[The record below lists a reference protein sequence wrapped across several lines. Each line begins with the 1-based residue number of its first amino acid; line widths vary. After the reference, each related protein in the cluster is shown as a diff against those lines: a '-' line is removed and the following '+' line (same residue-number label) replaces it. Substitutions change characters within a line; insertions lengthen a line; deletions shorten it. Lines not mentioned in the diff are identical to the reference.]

1 MRSATIASETQA
13 SASAAQASASATKR
27 ADQRVA
33 LRLSGCSAR
42 APAVDLDERVR
53 HYLRM
58 RPSSAAATVAA
69 SSLVAALGCGDARPS
84 VSSIWVSPARLG
96 ELRGARFFD
105 APWPSDLRRE
115 GGAVRLDGYPNPR
128 RLRLLDEYVGAMDAA
143 LDGFS
148 PAAAGYLRFAGPID
162 VSSLPETP
170 AFAMSPVGSV
180 QLIDVDPGS
189 PARGERRP
197 ISVHFRREAGVYW
210 PENALAF
217 MPVMGFPL
225 RPRTRYALVVTDAL
239 RGEGGG
245 RVEASPELRQ
255 ALGID
260 PASADVEAA
269 RAALAPA
276 VDEIEAA
283 GVERERIVHLAVF
296 TTADPTAELFAL
308 RDHLLAS
315 VPPPEAR
322 PALFRLVKRAPS
334 WDEYAGVY
342 GPSPSYQI
350 GRAPYAT
357 HADGG
362 GFASKAGEP
371 VIAGYFDLRFSITV
385 PAASRCPM
393 PEAGYPVV
401 LYAHGTGGDY
411 RSYVRSYTGAALAE
425 RCLAVMG
432 VDQIF
437 HGARPEAPQDAAQ
450 AGPLFYNVQ
459 NVYAAR
465 TNARQSALDEVQ
477 RARLFTE
484 SRMTVPAGVS
494 STGEEIRFDP
504 SKILFFG
511 HSQGGLN
518 GPLYLAADDSARG
531 GVLSGASAVMSI
543 TLLEKTNPPP
553 SIAALVKSVFLGLM
567 GEEEGEVNEFH
578 PAISLAQSIV
588 DVVDPIH
595 YAARLFVAP
604 RDGFAP
610 KSIYMTEGINPDGS
624 GDTYAPPRGIEMHAL
639 AMGLPLQSPAQRSI
653 REYGFGGPAPVE
665 VPPEGLAGNLAG
677 GRASGVLAQW
687 PVAEGSDGHFVVFDV
702 PAAAAQAHG
711 FLESLADAPRGRVP
725 AP

>member
-1 MRSATIASETQA
+1 
-13 SASAAQASASATKR
+13 
-27 ADQRVA
+27 
-33 LRLSGCSAR
+33 
-42 APAVDLDERVR
+42 
-53 HYLRM
+53 M
-58 RPSSAAATVAA
+58 RPSIAAVMAAA
-69 SSLVAALGCGDARPS
+69 SSLVAALGCGDAGPS
-84 VSSIWVSPARLG
+84 VSSIWVSPAQHG
-96 ELRGARFFD
+96 ELRGERFFD

-115 GGAVRLDGYPNPR
+115 GGAVRLDGYTNPR
-128 RLRLLDEYVGAMDAA
+128 RLRILDEYIHDMDSV

-148 PAAAGYLRFAGPID
+148 PVAAGFLRFAGPID
-162 VSSLPETP
+162 VSSLPTTP
-170 AFAMSPVGSV
+170 ALAMSPLGSV

-197 ISVHFRREAGVYW
+197 ISVYFRREAGVYW
-210 PENALAF
+210 PANTLAF
-217 MPVMGFPL
+217 MPLMGFPL
-225 RPRTRYALVVTDAL
+225 RPRTRYALVVTDAV
-239 RGEGGG
+239 RAEGGG
-245 RVEASPELRQ
+245 AVEASPELRQ

-260 PASADVEAA
+260 RASAADDAVRE
-269 RAALAPA
+269 ALAPA

-283 GVERERIVHLAVF
+283 GVDRERIVHLTVF
-296 TTADPTAELFAL
+296 TTSDPTAELFAL

-315 VPPPEAR
+315 VPPPEPR
-322 PALFRLVKRAPS
+322 PALWRRLS
-334 WDEYAGVY
+334 HEETWDEYAGVY
-342 GPSPSYQI
+342 GPSPNFQI
-350 GRAPYAT
+350 GRAPYLSED
-357 HADGG
+357 DGG
-362 GFASKAGEP
+362 GFGTKAGEP
-371 VIAGYFDLRFSITV
+371 MISSYFDLRFSLTV

-393 PEAGYPVV
+393 PEAGYPIV
-401 LYAHGTGGDY
+401 LFAHGTGGDY
-411 RSYVRSYTGAALAE
+411 RSYIRSGTGQGLAR

-437 HGARPEAPQDAAQ
+437 HGARPEAPRDPAQ
-450 AGPLFYNVQ
+450 AGLLFYNVQ
-459 NVYAAR
+459 NVAAAR

-477 RARLFTE
+477 RARLFTA
-484 SRMTVPAGVS
+484 SRMAVPAGVS

-531 GVLSGASAVMSI
+531 GVLSGASAVMSV

-553 SIAALVKSVFLGLM
+553 SIAALVKSVFLGLV

-639 AMGLPLQSPAQRSI
+639 AMGLPLQLPAQRPI

-665 VPPEGLAGNLAG
+665 VPPGGLAGNLAG

-687 PVAEGSDGHFVVFDV
+687 PVPEGSDGHFVVFDV

-711 FLESLADAPRGRVP
+711 FLQNLADAPRGRVP

>member
-1 MRSATIASETQA
+1 
-13 SASAAQASASATKR
+13 
-27 ADQRVA
+27 
-33 LRLSGCSAR
+33 
-42 APAVDLDERVR
+42 
-53 HYLRM
+53 M
-58 RPSSAAATVAA
+58 RPSFAAAMIAA
-69 SSLVAALGCGDARPS
+69 PSLVAALGCADAGPS
-84 VSSIWVSPARLG
+84 VSSIWVSPAQG
-96 ELRGARFFD
+96 ELRGERFFD

-115 GGAVRLDGYPNPR
+115 GGAVRLDGYHNPR
-128 RLRLLDEYVGAMDAA
+128 RLRILDEYVRELDSV

-148 PAAAGYLRFAGPID
+148 PAAAGFLRFAGPID
-162 VSSLPETP
+162 VSSLPSTP
-170 AFAMSPVGSV
+170 AFAMGLLGAV

-197 ISVHFRREAGVYW
+197 ISVYFRREAGVYW
-210 PENALAF
+210 PSNTLAF

-245 RVEASPELRQ
+245 PVEASPELRQ

-260 PASADVEAA
+260 PATAGVAAA
-269 RAALAPA
+269 REALAPA

-283 GVERERIVHLAVF
+283 GVDRTRVVHLAVF
-296 TTADPTAELFAL
+296 TTSDPTEELFAL
-308 RDHLLAS
+308 RDHLLAH

-322 PALFRLVKRAPS
+322 PALWRLVNHQRT

-342 GPSPSYQI
+342 GPSPSYQV
-350 GRAPYAT
+350 GRAPYAS

-362 GFASKAGEP
+362 GFRTKDGEP
-371 VIAGYFDLRFSITV
+371 VISGYFDLRFSITV
-385 PAASRCPM
+385 PAAGRCPM
-393 PEAGYPVV
+393 PDAGYPVV

-411 RSYVRSYTGAALAE
+411 RSYVRSHTGLELAR

-437 HGARPEAPQDAAQ
+437 HGARPEAPQEPAQ
-450 AGPLFYNVQ
+450 AGLLFYNVQ
-459 NVYAAR
+459 NVVAAR

-504 SKILFFG
+504 SKLLFFG

-531 GVLSGASAVMSI
+531 GVLSGASAVMSV

-553 SIAALVKSVFLGLM
+553 SIAGLVKSVFLGLR

-610 KSIYMTEGINPDGS
+610 KSIYMTEGINPDGT

-639 AMGLPLQSPAQRSI
+639 AMGLPLQSPTQRPI
-653 REYGFGGPAPVE
+653 REYGFGGPRPVE
-665 VPPEGLAGNLAG
+665 VPPGGLAGNLAG

-687 PVAEGSDGHFVVFDV
+687 PVAERSDGHFVVFDV

-711 FLESLADAPRGRVP
+711 FLENLAAAPRGRVP

>member
-1 MRSATIASETQA
+1 MRA
-13 SASAAQASASATKR
+13 
-27 ADQRVA
+27 
-33 LRLSGCSAR
+33 
-42 APAVDLDERVR
+42 
-53 HYLRM
+53 
-58 RPSSAAATVAA
+58 SSAALRAAA
-69 SSLVAALGCGDARPS
+69 SSLVAALGCSEAGPG
-84 VSSIWVSPARLG
+84 VSSIWVLPGAPG
-96 ELRGARFFD
+96 ELRGERFFD
-105 APWPSDLRRE
+105 APWPSDLRRG
-115 GGAVRLDGYPNPR
+115 GGAVRLDGYHNPR
-128 RLRLLDEYVGAMDAA
+128 QLRTLGEYIRTMDSV

-148 PAAAGYLRFAGPID
+148 PAAAGFLRFAGPID
-162 VSSLPETP
+162 PASLPETP
-170 AFAMSPVGSV
+170 VFAMSPVGPV
-180 QLIDVDPGS
+180 QLIDVDPAS

-197 ISVHFRREAGVYW
+197 VSVYFRREAGVYW
-210 PENALAF
+210 PENTLAF
-217 MPVMGFPL
+217 MPGMGFPL

-239 RGEGGG
+239 RGEDG
-245 RVEASPELRQ
+245 RPVQASPDLRR

-260 PASADVEAA
+260 EAGAGDPAEAV
-269 RAALAPA
+269 REALAPA

-283 GVERERIVHLAVF
+283 GVGRERIVHLAVF
-296 TTADPTAELFAL
+296 TTSDPTAELFAL
-308 RDHLLAS
+308 RDHLLAN

-322 PALFRLVKRAPS
+322 PALWRLVNHKET

-342 GPSPSYQI
+342 GPSPSYQA
-350 GRAPYAT
+350 GSAPYLN
-357 HADGG
+357 HDDGG
-362 GFASKAGEP
+362 GFARRDGEP
-371 VIAGYFDLRFSITV
+371 EISGMFDLRFSLTV

-393 PEAGYPVV
+393 PEAGYPIV

-411 RSYVRSYTGAALAE
+411 RSYVHTHTGRQLAR

-437 HGARPEAPQDAAQ
+437 HGARPEAPQDPTQ
-450 AGPLFYNVQ
+450 AGVLFYNVQ
-459 NVYAAR
+459 NVSAAR

-484 SRMTVPAGVS
+484 SGLTVPAWVS

-543 TLLEKTNPPP
+543 TLIEKTNPPP
-553 SIAALVKSVFLGLM
+553 SVAGLVSSVFLGLR
-567 GEEEGEVNEFH
+567 GEEVAEVNEFH

-595 YAARLFVAP
+595 YAARLVVAP

-639 AMGLPLQSPAQRSI
+639 AMGLPLQSPAQRLI
-653 REYGFGGPAPVE
+653 REYGWGGPPPVE
-665 VPPEGLAGNLAG
+665 VPAGGLAGNLAG

-702 PAAAAQAHG
+702 PGATAQAHG
-711 FLESLADAPRGRVP
+711 FLQNLAEAPVGRVP

>member
-1 MRSATIASETQA
+1 MRSS
-13 SASAAQASASATKR
+13 
-27 ADQRVA
+27 
-33 LRLSGCSAR
+33 L
-42 APAVDLDERVR
+42 
-53 HYLRM
+53 
-58 RPSSAAATVAA
+58 AAALAAA
-69 SSLVAALGCGDARPS
+69 SSLAAAAGCGDAGPS
-84 VSSIWVSPARLG
+84 VASIWVSPAQG
-96 ELRGARFFD
+96 ELRGERFFD

-115 GGAVRLDGYPNPR
+115 GGVVRFDGYPNPR
-128 RLRLLDEYVGAMDAA
+128 RLRILDEYVREMDAV

-148 PAAAGYLRFAGPID
+148 PAAAGFLRFAGPID
-162 VSSLPETP
+162 AASLPSTP
-170 AFAMSPVGSV
+170 AYAMSPLASV

-197 ISVHFRREAGVYW
+197 ITVRFRREAGVYW
-210 PENALAF
+210 PANTLAF

-239 RGEGGG
+239 RAEGGG
-245 RVEASPELRQ
+245 PVEAAPALRQ

-260 PASADVEAA
+260 PAGAGAEAA
-269 RAALAPA
+269 REALAPA

-283 GVERERIVHLAVF
+283 GVDRGRIVHLAVF
-296 TTADPTAELFAL
+296 TTSDPTAELFAL
-308 RDHLLAS
+308 RDHLRAN
-315 VPPPEAR
+315 VPPPSAR
-322 PALFRLVKRAPS
+322 PAHWRLVNHQPT

-342 GPSPSYQI
+342 GPSPIYQA
-350 GRAPYAT
+350 GRPPYASR
-357 HADGG
+357 ADGG
-362 GFASKAGEP
+362 GFGTKDGEP
-371 VIAGYFDLRFSITV
+371 VIFGYLDLRFSLTV

-411 RSYVRSYTGAALAE
+411 QSYVRSRVGLALAR

-437 HGARPEAPQDAAQ
+437 HGARPEAPQDPAQ
-450 AGPLFYNVQ
+450 TGVLFYNVQ
-459 NVYAAR
+459 NVAAAR

-484 SRMTVPAGVS
+484 SRMTVPARVS
-494 STGEEIRFDP
+494 TTGEEIRFDP

-543 TLLEKTNPPP
+543 TLLEKTNPAP
-553 SIAALVKSVFLGLM
+553 SIAGLVKRVFLGLQ
-567 GEEEGEVNEFH
+567 GEEEAEVSELH

-610 KSIYMTEGINPDGS
+610 KSIYMTEGINPDGG

-639 AMGLPLQSPAQRSI
+639 AMGLPLQSPAQRPI
-653 REYGFGGPAPVE
+653 HEYGFGGPRPVE
-665 VPPEGLAGNLAG
+665 VPPGGLEGNLAG

-711 FLESLADAPRGRVP
+711 FLESLAGAPSGRVP

>member
-1 MRSATIASETQA
+1 
-13 SASAAQASASATKR
+13 
-27 ADQRVA
+27 
-33 LRLSGCSAR
+33 
-42 APAVDLDERVR
+42 
-53 HYLRM
+53 M
-58 RPSSAAATVAA
+58 RPSLAAMAAAA
-69 SSLVAALGCGDARPS
+69 SSLVAALGCGDAPPS
-84 VSSIWVSPARLG
+84 VSSIWVSPARQG
-96 ELRGARFFD
+96 ELRGERFFD

-115 GGAVRLDGYPNPR
+115 GGAVRLDGYHNPR
-128 RLRLLDEYVGAMDAA
+128 RLRILDEYIREMDSV

-148 PAAAGYLRFAGPID
+148 PAAAGFLRFAGPID
-162 VSSLPETP
+162 VSSLPSTP
-170 AFAMSPVGSV
+170 ALAMSPLGTV

-189 PARGERRP
+189 PERGARRP
-197 ISVHFRREAGVYW
+197 ISIHFRREAGVYW
-210 PENALAF
+210 PANTLAI

-225 RPRTRYALVVTDAL
+225 RPRTRYALVVTDAV

-245 RVEASPELRQ
+245 AVEASPELRE
-255 ALGID
+255 ALGIGQ
-260 PASADVEAA
+260 ASVTPDAVRE
-269 RAALAPA
+269 ALAPA

-283 GVERERIVHLAVF
+283 GVDRERIVHLTVF
-296 TTADPTAELFAL
+296 TTSDPTAELFAL

-315 VPPPEAR
+315 VPPPDAR
-322 PALFRLVKRAPS
+322 PALWQLLSHQAT
-334 WDEYAGVY
+334 WDEYTGVY
-342 GPSPSYQI
+342 GPSPNYQI
-350 GRAPYAT
+350 GRAPYLS
-357 HADGG
+357 HDDGG
-362 GFASKAGEP
+362 GFGSKAGEP
-371 VIAGYFDLRFSITV
+371 VIASYFDLRFSLTV

-401 LYAHGTGGDY
+401 LFAHGTGGDY
-411 RSYVRSYTGAALAE
+411 RSYVRRGTGQELAE

-437 HGARPEAPQDAAQ
+437 HGTRPEAPQDPSQ
-450 AGPLFYNVQ
+450 AGLLYYNVQ
-459 NVYAAR
+459 NVAAAR

-484 SRMTVPAGVS
+484 SRMMVPAAVS
-494 STGEEIRFDP
+494 TTGEEIRFDP

-531 GVLSGASAVMSI
+531 GVLSGASAVMSV

-553 SIAALVKSVFLGLM
+553 NIAALVKSVFLGLM

-610 KSIYMTEGINPDGS
+610 KSIYMTEGINPDGT
-624 GDTYAPPRGIEMHAL
+624 GDSFAPPRGIEMHAL
-639 AMGLPLQSPAQRSI
+639 AMGLPLQLPAQRPI

-665 VPPEGLAGNLAG
+665 VPPGGLAGNLAG
-677 GRASGVLAQW
+677 GRASGLLAQW
-687 PVAEGSDGHFVVFDV
+687 PVPEGSDGHFVIFDV

-711 FLESLADAPRGRVP
+711 FLQNLADAPCGRVP

>member
-1 MRSATIASETQA
+1 
-13 SASAAQASASATKR
+13 
-27 ADQRVA
+27 
-33 LRLSGCSAR
+33 
-42 APAVDLDERVR
+42 
-53 HYLRM
+53 M
-58 RPSSAAATVAA
+58 RPSCAAATIAA

-84 VSSIWVSPARLG
+84 VSSIWASPARLG

-115 GGAVRLDGYPNPR
+115 GGAVRLEGYPNPR
-128 RLRLLDEYVGAMDAA
+128 RLRLLDEYVREMDSV

-148 PAAAGYLRFAGPID
+148 PAAAGYLRFAGPVD
-162 VSSLPETP
+162 ASSLPETP
-170 AFAMSPVGSV
+170 ALAMSPAGPV

-197 ISVHFRREAGVYW
+197 ISVHFRRDAGVYW
-210 PENALAF
+210 PENTLAF

-239 RGEGGG
+239 RGEDGG

-296 TTADPTAELFAL
+296 TTSDPTAELFAL
-308 RDHLLAS
+308 RDHLRAS

-322 PALFRLVKRAPS
+322 PALFRLVKHAPS

-357 HADGG
+357 DADGG

-393 PEAGYPVV
+393 PKAGYPVV

-411 RSYVRSYTGAALAE
+411 RSYVRSLTGPALAE

-450 AGPLFYNVQ
+450 AGALFYNVQ
-459 NVYAAR
+459 NVRAAR

-553 SIAALVKSVFLGLM
+553 SIAALVKAVFLGLM

-624 GDTYAPPRGIEMHAL
+624 GDSYAPPRGIEMHAL
-639 AMGLPLQSPAQRSI
+639 AMGLPQQSPAQRPI
-653 REYGFGGPAPVE
+653 REYGVGGPAPVE

-711 FLESLADAPRGRVP
+711 FLQSLADAPRGRVP

>member
-1 MRSATIASETQA
+1 
-13 SASAAQASASATKR
+13 
-27 ADQRVA
+27 
-33 LRLSGCSAR
+33 
-42 APAVDLDERVR
+42 
-53 HYLRM
+53 M
-58 RPSSAAATVAA
+58 RPSFAAVVAVT

-84 VSSIWVSPARLG
+84 VSSIWISPAQHR
-96 ELRGARFFD
+96 ELRGERFFD

-115 GGAVRLDGYPNPR
+115 GGAVRLDGYHNPR
-128 RLRLLDEYVGAMDAA
+128 RLRILDEYVREMDSV

-148 PAAAGYLRFAGPID
+148 PAAAGFMRFAGPID
-162 VSSLPETP
+162 VSSLPATP
-170 AFAMSPVGSV
+170 AFAMSPVAAV

-189 PARGERRP
+189 PARGERRQ

-210 PENALAF
+210 PENTLAF

-245 RVEASPELRQ
+245 LVEASPALRQ
-255 ALGID
+255 ALGIE
-260 PASADVEAA
+260 PAGADVEAA
-269 RAALAPA
+269 RDALAPA

-283 GVERERIVHLAVF
+283 GVGRERIVHLAVF
-296 TTADPTAELFAL
+296 TTSDPTAELFAL

-322 PALFRLVKRAPS
+322 PALWQVVKHAPS
-334 WDEYAGVY
+334 WDEYTGVY
-342 GPSPSYQI
+342 GPSPIYQS
-350 GRAPYAT
+350 GRAPYAS

-371 VIAGYFDLRFSITV
+371 VISGYFDLRFSITV
-385 PAASRCPM
+385 PAAGRCPM

-411 RSYVRSYTGAALAE
+411 RSYVRSHTGPSLAE

-437 HGARPEAPQDAAQ
+437 HGARPEAPEDAGQ
-450 AGPLFYNVQ
+450 AGFLFFNVQ
-459 NVYAAR
+459 NVAAAR

-494 STGEEIRFDP
+494 STGAEIRFDP

-531 GVLSGASAVMSI
+531 GVLSGASAAMSV

-567 GEEEGEVNEFH
+567 DEEAAEVNEFH

-639 AMGLPLQSPAQRSI
+639 AMGLPLQSPAQRLI

-665 VPPEGLAGNLAG
+665 VPPGGLAENLAG

-687 PVAEGSDGHFVVFDV
+687 PVAEGSDGHFVIFDV

-711 FLESLADAPRGRVP
+711 FLQNLAAAPRGRVP

>member
-1 MRSATIASETQA
+1 M
-13 SASAAQASASATKR
+13 
-27 ADQRVA
+27 
-33 LRLSGCSAR
+33 SGCFAR

-53 HYLRM
+53 HPLRM
-58 RPSSAAATVAA
+58 RASSAAATIAA

-84 VSSIWVSPARLG
+84 VASIWVSPAHLV

-128 RLRLLDEYVGAMDAA
+128 RLRLLDEYVGAMDSV

-210 PENALAF
+210 PENTLAF

-260 PASADVEAA
+260 PAGADVEAA

-296 TTADPTAELFAL
+296 TTSDPTAELFAL

-315 VPPPEAR
+315 APPPAAQ

-411 RSYVRSYTGAALAE
+411 RSYVRSHTGLALAE

-567 GEEEGEVNEFH
+567 GDEEGEVNEFH

-624 GDTYAPPRGIEMHAL
+624 GDSYAPPLGIEMHAL
-639 AMGLPLQSPAQRSI
+639 AMGLPLQSPAQRLI

-711 FLESLADAPRGRVP
+711 FLQSLADAPRGRVP

>member
-1 MRSATIASETQA
+1 MRA
-13 SASAAQASASATKR
+13 
-27 ADQRVA
+27 
-33 LRLSGCSAR
+33 
-42 APAVDLDERVR
+42 
-53 HYLRM
+53 
-58 RPSSAAATVAA
+58 SSAAATIAA

-84 VSSIWVSPARLG
+84 VSSIWVSPAHLG

-128 RLRLLDEYVGAMDAA
+128 RLRLLDEYVGEMDAV

-197 ISVHFRREAGVYW
+197 ISVQFRREAGVYW
-210 PENALAF
+210 PENTLAF
-217 MPVMGFPL
+217 MPLMGFPL

-283 GVERERIVHLAVF
+283 GVERERVVHLAVF
-296 TTADPTAELFAL
+296 TTSDPTAELFAL
-308 RDHLLAS
+308 RDHLRAS

-322 PALFRLVKRAPS
+322 PELWRLVKRAPS

-437 HGARPEAPQDAAQ
+437 HGARPEAPRDAAQ

-459 NVYAAR
+459 NVSAAR

-553 SIAALVKSVFLGLM
+553 SIAALVKSVFLGLT
-567 GEEEGEVNEFH
+567 GDEEGEVNEFH

-624 GDTYAPPRGIEMHAL
+624 GDTYAPPRGIEVHAL
-639 AMGLPLQSPAQRSI
+639 AMGLPLQSPAQRWI

-711 FLESLADAPRGRVP
+711 FLQGLADAPRGRVP